1 MNFRQKYFAL
11 LLCHSTFEMFSITVH
26 VIIIFFSQNNG
37 RTCWPTNCLSFLQS
51 SNTEIL
57 NEHTVNHIFQYPNGE
72 AVHPVINNFE
82 DFQKIQNHVGPG
94 LTAKEIVK
102 KISKLQETGGYSS
115 LIKD

>member
-37 RTCWPTNCLSFLQS
+37 RTCWPTNCLSFFQITVTP
-51 SNTEIL
+51 SNTEIH

-72 AVHPVINNFE
+72 ALHPVIKNFE
-82 DFQKIQNHVGPG
+82 DFQKIQNHVGSG
-94 LTAKEIVK
+94 LKASQNK
-102 KISKLQETGGYSS
+102 KGQKYLGY
-115 LIKD
+115 LTK